1 MNNTNKK
8 FVIPGIIG
16 IVVLGSLNFS
26 GNKAELVAVKENTA
40 KKEVSK
46 VQPLS
51 DFNLQPASMTE
62 PKKLY
67 LINESTVFTAED
79 IKTVLILS
87 GFEGSQLRTA
97 FGIVMKESTGRPYA
111 HNQNSNT
118 GDNSY
123 GLFQINMI
131 GSLGPARREQ
141 FELKD
146 NEELFDPFRNAQIAY
161 IISDGG
167 NDWDPWG
174 GVSQKVLNFMKEF
187 PE

>member
-8 FVIPGIIG
+8 FVVPGIIG
-16 IVVLGSLNFS
+16 IVVFGSLNFS
-26 GNKAELVAVKENTA
+26 SNNPDPVAIEQKPIS
-40 KKEVSK
+40 KEVLE
-46 VQPLS
+46 VLPF
-51 DFNLQPASMTE
+51 DLQPASISE
-62 PKKLY
+62 PKKL
-67 LINESTVFTAED
+67 LITNESTILTPED
-79 IKTVLILS
+79 IKSLLIIS
-87 GFEGSQLRTA
+87 GFRGEALRVA

-141 FELKD
+141 FGLAS
-146 NEELFDPFRNAQIAY
+146 NEDLFNPLTNAAIAY
-161 IISDGG
+161 RISEGG
-167 NDWDPWG
+167 TNWGPWG
-174 GVSQKVLNFMKEF
+174 GVSRKVINFMKDF

>member
-1 MNNTNKK
+1 MNNTKKK
-8 FVIPGIIG
+8 FVVPGIIG
-16 IVVLGSLNFS
+16 IVILGSLNFS
-26 GNKAELVAVKENTA
+26 GKKADPVAIEQEPLDTK
-40 KKEVSK
+40 VST
-46 VQPLS
+46 VLPF
-51 DFNLQPASMTE
+51 DLQPASISE
-62 PKKLY
+62 PKKL
-67 LINESTVFTAED
+67 LITDESTILTPED
-79 IKTVLILS
+79 IKSLLVIS
-87 GFEGSQLRTA
+87 GFEGEALKIA

-141 FELKD
+141 FGLND
-146 NEELFDPFRNAQIAY
+146 NEDLFNPLTNAAIAY

-167 NDWDPWG
+167 NDWGPWG
-174 GVSQKVLNFMKEF
+174 GVSRKVLNFMKDF

>member
-8 FVIPGIIG
+8 FVVPGIIG
-16 IVVLGSLNFS
+16 IVVFGSLNFS
-26 GNKAELVAVKENTA
+26 SNEPRPVAIEQKPISKEA
-40 KKEVSK
+40 LEVL
-46 VQPLS
+46 PF
-51 DFNLQPASMTE
+51 DLQPASISE
-62 PKKLY
+62 PKKL
-67 LINESTVFTAED
+67 LITNESTILTPED
-79 IKTVLILS
+79 IKSLLIIS
-87 GFEGSQLRTA
+87 GFRGEALRVA

-141 FELKD
+141 FGLAT
-146 NEELFDPFRNAQIAY
+146 NEDLFNPLTNAAIAY
-161 IISDGG
+161 RISEGG
-167 NDWDPWG
+167 TNWGPWG
-174 GVSQKVLNFMKEF
+174 GVSRKVINFMKDF

>member
-8 FVIPGIIG
+8 FVVPGIIG
-16 IVVLGSLNFS
+16 IVILGSLNFS
-26 GNKAELVAVKENTA
+26 G
-40 KKEVSK
+40 KKIEPVVIEQKPSDTEVSI
-46 VQPLS
+46 VLPF
-51 DFNLQPASMTE
+51 DLQPASISE
-62 PKKLY
+62 PKKL
-67 LINESTVFTAED
+67 LITDESTILTPED
-79 IKTVLILS
+79 IKSLLIIS
-87 GFEGSQLRTA
+87 GFEGEALKIA
-97 FGIVMKESTGRPYA
+97 FGIVMKESTGMPYA

-141 FELKD
+141 FGLKE
-146 NEELFDPFRNAQIAY
+146 NEDLFNPLTNAAIAY

-167 NDWDPWG
+167 NDWGPWG
-174 GVSQKVLNFMKEF
+174 GVSRKVINFMKDF

>member
-1 MNNTNKK
+1 MNNTKK
-8 FVIPGIIG
+8 NFVIPGIIG

-26 GNKAELVAVKENTA
+26 GNKTEPVAIEQDPVNR
-40 KKEVSK
+40 EVSK
-46 VQPLS
+46 VLPF
-51 DFNLQPASMTE
+51 DLQPASISE
-62 PKKLY
+62 PKKL
-67 LINESTVFTAED
+67 LITDESTILTPED
-79 IKTVLILS
+79 IKSLLIIS
-87 GFEGSQLRTA
+87 GFKGEGLRIA

-111 HNQNSNT
+111 HNENSNT

-141 FELKD
+141 FGLKD
-146 NEELFDPFRNAQIAY
+146 NEDLFNPLTNAAIAY

-167 NDWDPWG
+167 NDWGPWG
-174 GVSQKVLNFMKEF
+174 GVSRKVINFMNDF